1 MVQVPWLGETPR
13 SPAIAGIDTLAIDV
27 SSTFMKVARAT
38 ASDARTRALPS
49 SGGGPLF
56 PGDCA
61 ATVYRRSPGVVCD
74 DPLDHLVGL
83 GVDRV
88 ECLRLVGGLVA
99 REALQA
105 LARALVR
112 VDVDAH
118 READLQRMRLA
129 LLRVEGDA
137 HRDALHHL
145 DPVAGGVLRR
155 QERERASGARA
166 EARDLAVGLDRGAVG
181 VAVPRPRR
189 RSRSPRASPRPYRGA
204 RPSRRRRRRPA

>member
-61 ATVYRRSPGVVCD
+61 ATVYRRSHAVVCD

-88 ECLRLVGGLVA
+88 ECLRLVG
-99 REALQA
+99 RSEE
-105 LARALVR
+105 RR
-112 VDVDAH
+112 VGK
-118 READLQRMRLA
+118 EC
-129 LLRVEGDA
+129 
-137 HRDALHHL
+137 
-145 DPVAGGVLRR
+145 
-155 QERERASGARA
+155 
-166 EARDLAVGLDRGAVG
+166 
-181 VAVPRPRR
+181 
-189 RSRSPRASPRPYRGA
+189 RS
-204 RPSRRRRRRPA
+204 